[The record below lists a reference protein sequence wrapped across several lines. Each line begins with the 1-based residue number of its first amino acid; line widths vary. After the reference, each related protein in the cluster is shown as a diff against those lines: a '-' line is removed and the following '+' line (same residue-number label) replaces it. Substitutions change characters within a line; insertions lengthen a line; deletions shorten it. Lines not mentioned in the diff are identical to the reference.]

1 MATIR
6 RILQFLRPYA
16 KEVILASIMMVL
28 VVIADLSI
36 PTLVK
41 IIIDDGIYAGDM
53 STILRTSLIMVSAT
67 IISAVLAIGNSVFSI
82 RASQGL
88 ATDLRDAIYTK
99 IQSYSFG
106 NLDDFQ
112 TGQLLTRLTSD
123 VNQVQTLVQMSLRI
137 LTRAPIM
144 LVGSLILMFYL
155 DSRLAM
161 NMLVILPV
169 TLVVMILAIR
179 YIQPLFKMVQNKLD
193 NLNQVLQENLSGIR
207 VVKAFVRGDYE
218 NKRFRTV
225 NEEYT
230 GLNVKTS
237 QVISILIPVM
247 FLIINLAGVA
257 IVYFGGIQAVNGVG
271 SVGVI
276 MAFLNYLLSFSFPLL
291 MLAMVAGFISM
302 SYASA
307 QRIEQVLESE
317 QEIKEVDDPVTLKEF
332 RGRIAFENVSFMY
345 NGNSGEPV
353 LQNINLVVEPG
364 EVVAL
369 LGATGSG
376 KTSLV
381 NLIPRFY
388 DATEGRVTIDGVD
401 VRALDLEFLRSLV
414 GISLQEAVLFSGTIM
429 DNIKYGRKNATDTE
443 VVTAAKAAQ
452 AHEFIIE
459 FPNGYETVIG
469 QRGVNLSG
477 GQKQRVAI
485 ARALLVRPK
494 ILILDDSTSAVDVE
508 TEAKIHDAL
517 NQIMK
522 NRTSF
527 IIAQRIST
535 VLTADKIIL
544 LDDGRISAMGNHQ
557 QMMEISPLYRE
568 IFDSQL
574 GNGGV
579 NTE

>member
-1 MATIR
+1 
-6 RILQFLRPYA
+6 
-16 KEVILASIMMVL
+16 
-28 VVIADLSI
+28 
-36 PTLVK
+36 
-41 IIIDDGIYAGDM
+41 
-53 STILRTSLIMVSAT
+53 
-67 IISAVLAIGNSVFSI
+67 
-82 RASQGL
+82 
-88 ATDLRDAIYTK
+88 
-99 IQSYSFG
+99 
-106 NLDDFQ
+106 
-112 TGQLLTRLTSD
+112 
-123 VNQVQTLVQMSLRI
+123 
-137 LTRAPIM
+137 
-144 LVGSLILMFYL
+144 
-155 DSRLAM
+155 
-161 NMLVILPV
+161 
-169 TLVVMILAIR
+169 
-179 YIQPLFKMVQNKLD
+179 
-193 NLNQVLQENLSGIR
+193 VLQENLSGIR

-218 NKRFRTV
+218 NKRFRSV

>member
-1 MATIR
+1 
-6 RILQFLRPYA
+6 
-16 KEVILASIMMVL
+16 
-28 VVIADLSI
+28 
-36 PTLVK
+36 
-41 IIIDDGIYAGDM
+41 
-53 STILRTSLIMVSAT
+53 
-67 IISAVLAIGNSVFSI
+67 
-82 RASQGL
+82 
-88 ATDLRDAIYTK
+88 
-99 IQSYSFG
+99 
-106 NLDDFQ
+106 
-112 TGQLLTRLTSD
+112 
-123 VNQVQTLVQMSLRI
+123 
-137 LTRAPIM
+137 
-144 LVGSLILMFYL
+144 
-155 DSRLAM
+155 
-161 NMLVILPV
+161 
-169 TLVVMILAIR
+169 
-179 YIQPLFKMVQNKLD
+179 
-193 NLNQVLQENLSGIR
+193 
-207 VVKAFVRGDYE
+207 
-218 NKRFRTV
+218 
-225 NEEYT
+225 
-230 GLNVKTS
+230 
-237 QVISILIPVM
+237 
-247 FLIINLAGVA
+247 
-257 IVYFGGIQAVNGVG
+257 
-271 SVGVI
+271 